1 MPAQRPKSESH
12 SLAEK
17 VAAAWRAE
25 IRSGDLAPGMQIDFD
40 RYRAQFAVSISPLRD
55 ASKLLETEGLVRIV
69 PRRGVYVA
77 EVNTTTLLEAYAIR
91 IALEP
96 LVVSLATPLM
106 PAERIKEVRR
116 KYRSAAAI
124 KRQSERDQRLLDVD
138 HLIHALVLEFCPN
151 KRLSKIMSDNSSY
164 VDWCRDVVARRV
176 EGAMEP
182 TIEEHVALCDAIIA
196 GDAAQAADRMR
207 EHLIAT
213 QNRILSSSAG
223 KRPVQRSLK
232 KAK

>member
-1 MPAQRPKSESH
+1 MPAKRSESH

-25 IRSGDLAPGMQIDFD
+25 IRSGDLAPGTQIDFD

-77 EVNTTTLLEAYAIR
+77 EVNTATLLEAYAIR

-96 LVVSLATPLM
+96 LVVSLATSLI

-116 KYRSAAAI
+116 QYRSAAAT

-164 VDWCRDVVARRV
+164 VDWCRDVGPAVSKARWSRPSRNMWRC
-176 EGAMEP
+176 ATRSSP
-182 TIEEHVALCDAIIA
+182 ATPHW
-196 GDAAQAADRMR
+196 R
-207 EHLIAT
+207 LIACAS
-213 QNRILSSSAG
+213 I
-223 KRPVQRSLK
+223 
-232 KAK
+232 